1 MSQETEQIIA
11 LVPWVAFVVAVLVFA
26 LIDVRDR
33 LRNRRAHQPARA
45 AQQRS
50 HVPLDR
56 TG

>member
-11 LVPWVAFVVAVLVFA
+11 LVPWVGFIVAVLVFA

-33 LRNRRAHQPARA
+33 LQERSAHPPARL
-45 AQQRS
+45 AQHRS
-50 HVPLDR
+50 RVPLDR

>member
-11 LVPWVAFVVAVLVFA
+11 LVPWVGFIVAVLVFA

-33 LRNRRAHQPARA
+33 LQQRRAHRPARA
-45 AQQRS
+45 AQPGSR
-50 HVPLDR
+50 VPLDR